1 MTTVCGL
8 RWVAKMKRWPVRPT
22 VGLPHYHYY
31 IPRIHLIDKSPLFR
45 RKFQS
50 GACWSAIRTQK
61 LGDVGEG
68 ITECMLNM
76 WFVEEGARVEEWDK
90 LCEMQSDKAA
100 VEISAS
106 YAGVIKKLYAQADD
120 MVKTGAP
127 LADIDD
133 GLPEE
138 GSAAETSQ
146 EHEEDGPSHLNR
158 DEKDEQVKIE
168 VQAGGESGTQLR
180 ASAQADLN
188 DEKLSERSFLATP
201 AVRGL
206 LKQHN
211 IDISKLNGSGNE
223 GRILT
228 EDVQA
233 YLENQKESPLSSS
246 ASRSTQAVESE
257 QSETVH
263 PLSRVQSQMF
273 RTMTASL
280 AIPHFLYS
288 DEVDITRLSGLRK
301 RLNQSREMQDTKITL
316 LAFILKAVSFSLNQN
331 PLLNARLD
339 TADNLCKPQLIY
351 RKNHNIGIAMDT
363 PAGLL
368 VPVIKNVG
376 TLSIIDIAYEIRR
389 LSQLGNAKKLSPAH
403 LSGGTITVSNIG
415 NIGGTVV
422 APIITE
428 GQVAILG
435 VGKARAV
442 PVFGQG
448 DLVER
453 AEIANFSWSADHRII
468 DGATLARM
476 GSMVKKFIED
486 PEKLMVSM
494 R

>member
-1 MTTVCGL
+1 
-8 RWVAKMKRWPVRPT
+8 MKRWPVRST
-22 VGLPHYHYY
+22 VGLPHSHYY
-31 IPRIHLIDKSPLFR
+31 IPRIRPIDKSPLFR

-133 GLPEE
+133 GLPVEE

-146 EHEEDGPSHLNR
+146 EHQEDGPSHSNR
-158 DEKDEQVKIE
+158 DEKGEQVKIE
-168 VQAGGESGTQLR
+168 AGAGEEGGTQRR
-180 ASAQADLN
+180 ASAEADLN
-188 DEKLSERSFLATP
+188 DEMRSDRSLLATP

-246 ASRSTQAVESE
+246 AARSTQAVESE
-257 QSETVH
+257 QSETIQ

-288 DEVDITRLSGLRK
+288 DEVNITRLSGLRK
-301 RLNQSREMQDTKITL
+301 RLNLSRETQDTNISL
-316 LAFILKAVSFSLNQN
+316 LAFILKAVSVSLNQN

-339 TADNLCKPQLIY
+339 AADNLGKPQLIY
-351 RKNHNIGIAMDT
+351 RRNHNIGIAMDT
-363 PAGLL
+363 PAGLF
-368 VPVIKNVG
+368 VPVVKNVG
-376 TLSIIDIAYEIRR
+376 ALSILDIAYEIRR

-415 NIGGTVV
+415 SIGGTVV

-435 VGKARAV
+435 VGKARVA

-476 GSMVKKFIED
+476 GSMVKHFIED
-486 PEKLMVSM
+486 PEKLMVFM